1 MYRYTKLGFA
11 PNKEPQ
17 MIIPSAIAI
26 KESAKVGDQTVR
38 RLTKGV
44 EDLDFY
50 IGDEA
55 FDAKG
60 YSIKVFTYSLISL
73 IKDKKT
79 KQNINWYN

>member
-1 MYRYTKLGFA
+1 
-11 PNKEPQ
+11 

-26 KESAKVGDQTVR
+26 KETAKVGDQTVR

-60 YSIKVFTYSLISL
+60 YSVKVKHLPLFPTIE
-73 IKDKKT
+73 KK
-79 KQNINWYN
+79 NYDSNWFNEIV

>member
-1 MYRYTKLGFA
+1 MFRYTKLGFA

-60 YSIKVFTYSLISL
+60 YSVKVPAFLISL
-73 IKDKKT
+73 KKSN
-79 KQNINWYN
+79 QNVNWFD

>member
-1 MYRYTKLGFA
+1 
-11 PNKEPQ
+11 

-26 KESAKVGDQTVR
+26 KETAKVGDQTVR

-60 YSIKVFTYSLISL
+60 YSVKVLSCYFSIE
-73 IKDKKT
+73 
-79 KQNINWYN
+79 NI

>member
-1 MYRYTKLGFA
+1 
-11 PNKEPQ
+11 

-26 KESAKVGDQTVR
+26 KETAKVGDQTVR

-60 YSIKVFTYSLISL
+60 YSIKVKHLLLLLLLRDWKNIILLSNLYS
-73 IKDKKT
+73 T
-79 KQNINWYN
+79 Q

>member
-1 MYRYTKLGFA
+1 
-11 PNKEPQ
+11 

-26 KESAKVGDQTVR
+26 KETAKVGDQTVR

-60 YSIKVFTYSLISL
+60 YSVKVQLCYFTTNNMLL
-73 IKDKKT
+73 KFA
-79 KQNINWYN
+79 

>member
-1 MYRYTKLGFA
+1 MLTKICSYTKLGFA
-11 PNKEPQ
+11 SNKEPQ

-26 KESAKVGDQTVR
+26 KETAKVGDQTVR

-60 YSIKVFTYSLISL
+60 YSIKV
-73 IKDKKT
+73 
-79 KQNINWYN
+79 